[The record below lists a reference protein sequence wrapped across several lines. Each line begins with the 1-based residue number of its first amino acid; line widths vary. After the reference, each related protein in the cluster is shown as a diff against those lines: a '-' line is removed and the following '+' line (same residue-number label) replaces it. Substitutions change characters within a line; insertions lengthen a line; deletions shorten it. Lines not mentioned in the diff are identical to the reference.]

1 MTATAPERLAHL
13 SARLYHDFSDLSLLT
28 LALTHRSYC
37 AEHDNVESNERLE
50 LLGDSVVGLAV
61 TEHLYRTL
69 PDRDEGVLAKIRSS
83 VVSEPALAEAAEEI
97 GLGDALLLGRG
108 ELLSGGRAKPSIL
121 ADAFEAVIGA
131 LYIDAGYE
139 AAARVVVALLGAQIE
154 TATVGPGG
162 HDYKTRLQELTAQR
176 FERAPMYVL
185 TESGPE
191 HGKRFHATVT
201 IDHKA
206 LGTGV
211 GTSKKRAEQAAA
223 QAAWDA
229 LTGGENGAGVTRS

>member
-1 MTATAPERLAHL
+1 MTPTAAGELAHL
-13 SARLYHDFSDLSLLT
+13 SARLDHDFTDPDLFL

-37 AEHDNVESNERLE
+37 AEHDRAESNERLE

-83 VVSEPALAEAAEEI
+83 VVSESALAEVAEEI
-97 GLGDALLLGRG
+97 GLGAVLLLGRG
-108 ELLSGGRAKPSIL
+108 ELLSGGRSKPSIL
-121 ADAFEAVIGA
+121 ADAFEAVVGA
-131 LYIDAGYE
+131 LYLDAGYAIAARAVVQLLAPQIE
-139 AAARVVVALLGAQIE
+139 AATI
-154 TATVGPGG
+154 GPGG

-176 FERAPMYVL
+176 FERAPVYAL

-191 HGKRFHATVT
+191 HGKRFHATVSV
-201 IDHKA
+201 DRRP

-223 QAAWDA
+223 RAAWDA
-229 LTGGENGAGVTRS
+229 LTGGDNGAGVARS

>member
-1 MTATAPERLAHL
+1 MTATAPEQLADL
-13 SARLYHDFSDLSLLT
+13 SARLCHDFADPSLLS

-37 AEHDNVESNERLE
+37 AEHDNADSNERLE

-61 TEHLYRTL
+61 TDHLYRTL

-83 VVSEPALAEAAEEI
+83 VVSEPALAEAADGI
-97 GLGDALLLGRG
+97 GLGDSLLLGRG
-108 ELLSGGRAKPSIL
+108 ELLSGGRAKASIL

-139 AAARVVVALLGAQIE
+139 TAARVVVRLLGSQIE
-154 TATVGPGG
+154 AATVGPGG

-176 FERAPMYVL
+176 FERAPIYVL

-191 HGKRFHATVT
+191 HGKRFHATVM

-229 LTGGENGAGVTRS
+229 LTGGDNGGGVTRS

>member
-1 MTATAPERLAHL
+1 MTATAPEQLADL
-13 SARLYHDFSDLSLLT
+13 SARLRHDFTDPALLS

-37 AEHDNVESNERLE
+37 AEHDNADSNERLE

-61 TEHLYRTL
+61 TDHLYRTL

-83 VVSEPALAEAAEEI
+83 VVSEPALAEVADDI
-97 GLGDALLLGRG
+97 GLGDSLMLGRG
-108 ELLSGGRAKPSIL
+108 ELLSGGRAKASIL

-139 AAARVVVALLGAQIE
+139 AAARVVVRLLGSQIDA
-154 TATVGPGG
+154 ATVGPGG

-176 FERAPMYVL
+176 FERAPIYVL

-191 HGKRFHATVT
+191 HGKRFHATVM

-229 LTGGENGAGVTRS
+229 LTGGDNGGGVTRS

>member
-1 MTATAPERLAHL
+1 MTAAAPDQLADL
-13 SARLYHDFSDLSLLT
+13 SARLDHHFVDRDLLR

-37 AEHDNVESNERLE
+37 AEHDRTESNERLE

-83 VVSEPALAEAAEEI
+83 VVSESALAGVAEEI
-97 GLGDALLLGRG
+97 GLGAALRLGRG
-108 ELLSGGRAKPSIL
+108 ELLSGGRSKPSIL

-131 LYIDAGYE
+131 LYLDAGY
-139 AAARVVVALLGAQIE
+139 AVAARAVVDLLGPQIE
-154 TATVGPGG
+154 SATMGPGG

-176 FERAPMYVL
+176 FEQAPAYVL

-191 HGKRFHATVT
+191 HGKRFHATVS
-201 IDHKA
+201 IDRRA

-223 QAAWDA
+223 RAAWDA
-229 LTGGENGAGVTRS
+229 LTGGEHGVGVARS

>member
-1 MTATAPERLAHL
+1 MTAAAPEQLADL
-13 SARLYHDFSDLSLLT
+13 SARLRHDFTDPALLS

-37 AEHDNVESNERLE
+37 AEHDNTDSNERLE

-61 TEHLYRTL
+61 TDHLYRTL

-83 VVSEPALAEAAEEI
+83 VVSEPALAEVADDI
-97 GLGDALLLGRG
+97 GLGDSLMLGRG
-108 ELLSGGRAKPSIL
+108 ELLSGGRAKASIL

-139 AAARVVVALLGAQIE
+139 AAARVVVRLLGSQIDA
-154 TATVGPGG
+154 ATVGPGG

-176 FERAPMYVL
+176 FERAPIYVL

-191 HGKRFHATVT
+191 HGKRFHATVM

-229 LTGGENGAGVTRS
+229 LTGGDNGGGVTRS